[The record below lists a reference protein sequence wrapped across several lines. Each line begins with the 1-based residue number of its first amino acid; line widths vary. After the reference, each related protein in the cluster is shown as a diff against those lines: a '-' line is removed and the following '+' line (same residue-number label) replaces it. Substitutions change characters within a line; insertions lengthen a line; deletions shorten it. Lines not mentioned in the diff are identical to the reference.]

1 MSESPVRILLVD
13 DEYDEYVLMGQL
25 LTAIGHTRYELT
37 WCRNMEHALEAI
49 QSELHDVILLDYQRN
64 LSDSQN
70 LLNKAVSLGC
80 TTPIIVMTDEMDR
93 NLDKEAIKSG
103 ASDYLIKGQIDSQVL
118 ERALRYAIDRKE
130 AEQKLARLAHY
141 DALSNVPNRILF
153 RDRLQRA
160 IERARRGHQNVA
172 LLFLDLDGFKQ
183 VNDTFGH
190 DAGDELIKTIASRL
204 TACVRKSDSVA
215 RIGGDEFTLILEE
228 IDGTA
233 DIVNVAKK
241 VIDIVS
247 RPVPVGG
254 QQIFVGCSIGI
265 AAYPEGGED
274 VDTLL
279 KHADMAMYQAKSL
292 RGSTYRFYTEKMN
305 VEAMN
310 QMYLEADLRRG
321 LRRNEFEL
329 YYQPRV
335 DLENGKVVG
344 MEGLIRWNHP
354 VRGVISP
361 AEFIPLAEEVGLI
374 VPIGYWVIHQAC
386 EDIKRMDAIG
396 LEPLHVAVNLSFK
409 QFQDEKFVGT
419 IMNIINHS
427 EIDGGR
433 LEFELTETAI
443 MSNFD
448 ETERCMR
455 ELTKLGITFSLDDF
469 GTGFSS
475 FAHIQKL
482 PISALKV
489 DRSFVKNVIDIE
501 DDAIIVKAMVN
512 LAHSLQ
518 LKVVAEGAETREQ
531 VNFLRRNGC
540 DQVQGFYFSA
550 PIPFQEFCKL
560 IEKDL
565 SLAV

>member
-1 MSESPVRILLVD
+1 
-13 DEYDEYVLMGQL
+13 
-25 LTAIGHTRYELT
+25 
-37 WCRNMEHALEAI
+37 
-49 QSELHDVILLDYQRN
+49 
-64 LSDSQN
+64 
-70 LLNKAVSLGC
+70 
-80 TTPIIVMTDEMDR
+80 
-93 NLDKEAIKSG
+93 
-103 ASDYLIKGQIDSQVL
+103 
-118 ERALRYAIDRKE
+118 
-130 AEQKLARLAHY
+130 
-141 DALSNVPNRILF
+141 
-153 RDRLQRA
+153 
-160 IERARRGHQNVA
+160 
-172 LLFLDLDGFKQ
+172 
-183 VNDTFGH
+183 
-190 DAGDELIKTIASRL
+190 
-204 TACVRKSDSVA
+204 
-215 RIGGDEFTLILEE
+215 
-228 IDGTA
+228 
-233 DIVNVAKK
+233 
-241 VIDIVS
+241 
-247 RPVPVGG
+247 
-254 QQIFVGCSIGI
+254 
-265 AAYPEGGED
+265 
-274 VDTLL
+274 
-279 KHADMAMYQAKSL
+279 
-292 RGSTYRFYTEKMN
+292 
-305 VEAMN
+305 
-310 QMYLEADLRRG
+310 

-335 DLENGKVVG
+335 DLNTGKVVG

-354 VRGVISP
+354 VRGIISP

-386 EDIKRMDAIG
+386 EDVKRMDALG

-419 IMNIINHS
+419 ITNIINHS

-501 DDAIIVKAMVN
+501 DDAIIVKAMIN

-518 LKVVAEGAETREQ
+518 LAVVAEGAETRDQ
-531 VNFLRRNGC
+531 VNFLRRNDC
-540 DQVQGFYFSA
+540 DQVQGFYFAA

-560 IEKDL
+560 IEKDF